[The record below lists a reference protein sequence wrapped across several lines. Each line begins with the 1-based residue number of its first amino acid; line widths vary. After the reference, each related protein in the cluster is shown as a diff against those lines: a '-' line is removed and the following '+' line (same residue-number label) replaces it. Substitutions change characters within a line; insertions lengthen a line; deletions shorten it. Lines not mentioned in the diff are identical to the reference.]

1 MNGNDQRYL
10 SNVERQQRR
19 VEAVL
24 AGKFT
29 ARTLPKAHNREELAA
44 KMGLRKSDLDPYG
57 RAQNVVKLA
66 DDAWSIYSKARE
78 AATEIKQ
85 KKAAKPKTDKPKKK
99 GAVARKA
106 EAKKAAK
113 K

>member
-10 SNVERQQRR
+10 SNVERQKRR
-19 VEAVL
+19 VEALL
-24 AGKFT
+24 AGHFS
-29 ARTLPKAHNREELAA
+29 ARGLPKARSREELAM
-44 KMGLRKSDLDPYG
+44 KLGIRDTDINPFFGEHS
-57 RAQNVVKLA
+57 KLA
-66 DDAWSIYSKARE
+66 DDAWSIYSRARE
-78 AATEIKQ
+78 AATKIKQ
-85 KKAAKPKTDKPKKK
+85 KAAKTDKPKKK

>member
-19 VEAVL
+19 VEALL
-24 AGKFT
+24 AGHFS
-29 ARTLPKAHNREELAA
+29 ARGLPKAHNREELAM
-44 KMGLRKSDLDPYG
+44 KLGLRREDNDG
-57 RAQNVVKLA
+57 KLA
-66 DDAWSIYSKARE
+66 NDAWSVYSKARE